1 MSAVDR
7 DPVYDLESSLPGSG
21 RSGSYIDNE
30 QGSSSTD
37 TGYGAVEQEEE
48 KMQLANRETVIVVR
62 LRLLVF
68 LVLLLA
74 SISVSAVVYYTANDA
89 EETEAETQYDS
100 AAERVIE
107 AFIDI
112 VDSKLATVSSLG
124 VAAIAHGV
132 DHTNA
137 WPFVTLSR
145 FQQRAATAREE
156 SGALYVHIN
165 PMVSESDRQEWEEFV
180 VGEDSDWM

>member
-1 MSAVDR
+1 MSALDRVPVDEI
-7 DPVYDLESSLPGSG
+7 DSLSDSSS
-21 RSGSYIDNE
+21 SSDNDNDT
-30 QGSSSTD
+30 GSSSAGSSAD
-37 TGYGAVEQEEE
+37 QEDE
-48 KMQLANRETVIVVR
+48 KVIQLANRETVIVFR

-74 SISVSAVVYYTANDA
+74 SIAVSAVVYTITHDA
-89 EETEAETQYDS
+89 EEAEAKTQYEG
-100 AAERVIE
+100 AAERVID

-124 VAAIAHGV
+124 VAAIAHSV
-132 DHTNA
+132 DHDTQT

-145 FQQRAATAREE
+145 FQQRAATVREE

-180 VGEDSDWM
+180 VGEDSNWM